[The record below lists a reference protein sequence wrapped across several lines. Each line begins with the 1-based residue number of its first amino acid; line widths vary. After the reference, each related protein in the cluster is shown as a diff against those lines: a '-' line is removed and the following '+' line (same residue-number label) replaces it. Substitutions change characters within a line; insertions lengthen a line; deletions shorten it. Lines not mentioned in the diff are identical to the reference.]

1 MTLSHEAAIL
11 LGLAVEDPGGIFLYH
26 ETMGKTTIQ
35 TNDQDL
41 TLNSSARELANWR
54 EVPGELVR
62 LGFASETGLGVF
74 RLTKSGYT
82 YGDVLAKGKKFL

>member
-1 MTLSHEAAIL
+1 MSISQEASTLL
-11 LGLAVEDPGGIFLYH
+11 RLAVEDPGGIFLYQ

-41 TLNSSARELANWR
+41 TLNSTARELASWR

-62 LGFASETGLGVF
+62 LGLASETGPGVF
-74 RLTKSGYT
+74 RLTKSGFA
-82 YGDVLAKGKKFL
+82 YGDALAKGKKFP